1 MQCYDFKYQGSTISN
16 NASQDIE
23 LRYRMAIASA
33 AFGKPQDRFGKT
45 GICLLK
51 SSAMSIKVLSF
62 LPSSVV
68 LKHAWTIHQ
77 RKWRRS
83 CLVPRPHYSA
93 RPKRF
98 ESRGPRKN
106 VFRACST
113 RIRHQSELT
122 ERAWE
127 NAVQG
132 LAPFLYGGTSKSN
145 NERILEGQDHECG
158 ESLPCRTTINGWYS
172 HWEKCKTAGSR
183 A

>member
-1 MQCYDFKYQGSTISN
+1 MQCYDFKYLGSTISN

-33 AFGKPQDRFGKT
+33 TFGKQQDRFGKT
-45 GICLLK
+45 GMCLLK

-77 RKWRRS
+77 RKWRSS

-98 ESRGPRKN
+98 ESRGPSEN
-106 VFRACST
+106 VFRARSP
-113 RIRHQSELT
+113 RIRHRSELT

-132 LAPFLYGGTSKSN
+132 LSPCLYGGTSKSN
-145 NERILEGQDHECG
+145 HERILEGQDHECG
-158 ESLPCRTTINGWYS
+158 KSLPCRITINGWYS
-172 HWEKCKTAGSR
+172 HWEKSKTDGTR

>member
-1 MQCYDFKYQGSTISN
+1 MQCYDFKYLGSTISN

-23 LRYRMAIASA
+23 LRYRMATASA

-45 GICLLK
+45 GMCLLK

-77 RKWRRS
+77 RKWRS
-83 CLVPRPHYSA
+83 FCLVQRPHYPA

-98 ESRGPRKN
+98 ESRGQSEN
-106 VFRACST
+106 VFCARSP
-113 RIRHQSELT
+113 RIRHWCELT

-132 LAPFLYGGTSKSN
+132 LAPCLYMVGHLKVIMNVSWKDRCCIWRKTWIQM
-145 NERILEGQDHECG
+145 ERHQSQPMAGECQRHTY
-158 ESLPCRTTINGWYS
+158 LD
-172 HWEKCKTAGSR
+172 
-183 A
+183 